1 VPVVPHYPTDEP
13 APDEEAPDL
22 GEILDRI
29 LTGDDGPQ
37 PVPA

>member
-13 APDEEAPDL
+13 DRDEEAPDL
-22 GEILDRI
+22 TEIIEGI
-29 LTGDDGPQ
+29 LGDDDRPS